1 MSDQSNAISRVVRW
15 GAMALLLCV
24 AIVLYFRMGV
34 HLEPLTAALPASAT
48 ADTAP

>member
-1 MSDQSNAISRVVRW
+1 MSDQSNVLSRVVRW
-15 GAMALLLCV
+15 GAIGLVLCV

-34 HLEPLTAALPASAT
+34 HIEPLTATPPASAT

>member
-15 GAMALLLCV
+15 GAMGLVLCV
-24 AIVLYFRMGV
+24 AIVLYFRLGV
-34 HLEPLTAALPASAT
+34 HLEPLTVAPPAAAT

>member
-1 MSDQSNAISRVVRW
+1 MSDQSNVVSRVVRW
-15 GAMALLLCV
+15 GAVGVLVCV

-34 HLEPLTAALPASAT
+34 HLAPFTAATHAGAV

>member
-1 MSDQSNAISRVVRW
+1 MSDQSNVLSRIVRW
-15 GAMALLLCV
+15 SAIAVLICV

-34 HLEPLTAALPASAT
+34 HLEPFTATHAGAT

>member
-1 MSDQSNAISRVVRW
+1 MSDQSNVLSRIVRW
-15 GAMALLLCV
+15 SAIGLLICV

-34 HLEPLTAALPASAT
+34 HLEPFTAATHAGAT